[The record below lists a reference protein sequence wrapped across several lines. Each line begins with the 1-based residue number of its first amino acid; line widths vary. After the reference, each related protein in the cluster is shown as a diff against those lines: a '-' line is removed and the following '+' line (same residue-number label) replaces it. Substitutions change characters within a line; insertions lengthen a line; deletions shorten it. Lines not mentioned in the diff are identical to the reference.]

1 MSTAREAL
9 LDAAHEAL
17 CERPWATIRMVDV
30 AASARVSRQTLYN
43 EFGGKDGL
51 ARALLRYEAD
61 SCLELVVPAG
71 TVAPGTPGTPGTP
84 GSPGAPTDTGDPT
97 GTGDDVVECL
107 AALAERLVRRAEA
120 RPLLRALL
128 TGCRCAHLPDP
139 RPARPGGTSRTGT
152 VPHPA
157 DAGVPPGAGDLV
169 TRIRDRVQR
178 ATGARPPAV
187 EIAVRLA
194 VSQLVVPHPD
204 GAGALVRAALGRV
217 SATSPTAGGR

>member
-1 MSTAREAL
+1 MPTAREAL

-17 CERPWATIRMVDV
+17 CERPWAAVRMVDV

-61 SCLELVVPAG
+61 SCLELVAPA
-71 TVAPGTPGTPGTP
+71 VAPTGTGTSGTP
-84 GSPGAPTDTGDPT
+84 GSPAGTGAPA
-97 GTGDDVVECL
+97 GTGDDAVECL
-107 AALAERLVRRAEA
+107 VALAERLVRRAEA

-139 RPARPGGTSRTGT
+139 RPAHPGGASRSGA
-152 VPHPA
+152 VPHPV
-157 DAGVPPGAGDLV
+157 DAGLPPGAGDLV
-169 TRIRDRVQR
+169 TRMRDRVQR

-217 SATSPTAGGR
+217 SATSPTTGGR